1 MQFRNYAVCM
11 AIALH
16 CAGGCN
22 SDGPPPVSTSTEEAE
37 VKGTVKVRG
46 KAVTNGTVSFHSAN
60 IKRATK
66 DVTVAIQKD
75 GTFTA
80 KTVIG
85 HNTVIVDCRELN
97 LPKNFE
103 IRDAA
108 EQFIDI
114 KSGTNDIEINVPP
127 R

>member
-1 MQFRNYAVCM
+1 MQFPNYAVCL
-11 AIALH
+11 ASALH
-16 CAGGCN
+16 CASGCN

-46 KAVTNGTVSFHSAN
+46 KPVTKGTVSFHSAN

-66 DVTVAIQKD
+66 DVTVDIQKD

-80 KTVIG
+80 RTVVG
-85 HNTVIVDCRELN
+85 HNTVMVDCRELN

-108 EQFIDI
+108 E
-114 KSGTNDIEINVPP
+114 
-127 R
+127 